1 MTDASDAAYRKA
13 VAYIDAAPDRAERT
27 RRKAEVFHVIYGN
40 DALRASSGLAGAG
53 ITAEQLGYLER
64 RYTLASD
71 QKCVVCGAP
80 LEFSASGERGGGPR
94 YNCSSAGA
102 ALLKSGPGLHERLD
116 HYARSAWY
124 DHNEAN
130 PVVVALVKAYREL
143 EPRAAC
149 PCFDAAVE
157 ERLREDAIAFRQEAA
172 GLDTDGFI
180 SRTLDALGIT
190 DDTGGG
196 DRWEDPRDT
205 TGGETDG

>member
-1 MTDASDAAYRKA
+1 M
-13 VAYIDAAPDRAERT
+13 
-27 RRKAEVFHVIYGN
+27 
-40 DALRASSGLAGAG
+40 

-64 RYTLASD
+64 RYTPAED

-80 LEFSASGERGGGPR
+80 LAFSFSGERGGGSR
-94 YNCSSAGA
+94 YNCSSDDASPVRSA
-102 ALLKSGPGLHERLD
+102 RPLRERLD
-116 HYARSAWY
+116 HYVTSTWF

-149 PCFDAAVE
+149 PCFDAAAE
-157 ERLREDAIAFRQEAA
+157 ERLRADAA
-172 GLDTDGFI
+172 DN
-180 SRTLDALGIT
+180 
-190 DDTGGG
+190 TGAG